1 MQNVW
6 RQQFDDALNSYHVP
20 LSKFHAD
27 KWKKEVTSHA
37 QGKERLF
44 LRICAVGTP
53 NLNRTLFLLPFTT
66 CYSRD
71 INMSKTLMKM
81 FSFVEAEIL
90 QGMLAFAYKGR

>member
-1 MQNVW
+1 MMPLILTMYPSVNSMQING
-6 RQQFDDALNSYHVP
+6 
-20 LSKFHAD
+20 
-27 KWKKEVTSHA
+27 KKEVTSHA